1 MFIFYIINQNRF
13 FMKKLFY
20 SLVLCV
26 IASIPAFAQET
37 VTVYDGDATNAYVP
51 VYGFYADAFNKCE
64 YIMPAAD
71 LSELQAATLTKMTWY
86 LASPAE
92 AVWGGNFQV
101 YLKEVAENA
110 CGAEFMGTDGAT
122 LVFEGPLDGTGQTI
136 EIEFANDFTYEGGNL
151 LVCVYQVEKGTYKS
165 ATFTGVAADGASI
178 SNYSYT
184 SLEAITTANARNFL
198 PKTTFEFIP
207 SSGVVYYK
215 PKNLQVNEIGTNSA
229 VVTWEAGADETSWGV
244 EYKKAADETWTDAGT
259 VTEKTITL
267 DALEAGVQY
276 DVRVKAIYA
285 DGESGWA
292 LTSFATL
299 ACEESDMGEVEY
311 VLTDTYGDGWNN
323 NHLQIFLHG
332 TNVMVADL
340 FIQGGVN
347 GTPNDNL
354 LEGVVNLCYGVEYD
368 LVWVAGS
375 YSYETGFTLTAPSGE
390 VIYEFQGTGSSSGP
404 TPTPGVLTTFTI
416 QQVTC
421 PRPLDVAVNNI
432 TYNSAVIT
440 WTPGNEEQDL
450 FEVVCTTE
458 ATPDN
463 AAPVQVNEPTYTAT
477 LEQNT
482 TYNVF
487 VRSICSEDDMSIW
500 TKVVTFTTPLQF
512 PVPEDLVVTNITKNS
527 AVANWTGDAPAYN
540 FRYRPKTGLD
550 EGFEYGGDELPA
562 GWIPAGLTNLDADG
576 DGNAWQVLK
585 ITDWN
590 MGGTPLTAAAG
601 DYCIVSESKTIEGS
615 NAVTGDNLLISSKVA
630 LGGTLEVSAA
640 DLGADYAESFSVMVS
655 TTGNAP
661 ADFVELATVN
671 TPGALNT
678 WQKSEFDLS
687 AYEGQEG
694 YVAIRHQPNGSTGY
708 ILLIDEFKIVNEA
721 AGAEWIYVNNTT
733 APVTMEGLA
742 AGTTY
747 ECQVQGAFE
756 DGESLWTDLVYFT
769 TTASDAMP
777 ADVTVENITATTADV
792 NVVGSQDRYNIRY
805 RKAATGYF
813 EDFEGAAANG
823 DPAFGGWTS
832 IDADGDGNNWFAWY
846 PSQAGVAEVDNSGNP
861 TVIDHVCMTSASY
874 TNVAVNPDNWLISPQ
889 VDLGGTLSLWYRG
902 QDPSY
907 AAEHFAV
914 YVSLG
919 DPTDLS
925 SFVELV
931 PETVAGNTY
940 AELTADLSEYEG
952 EQGYVAIRHYNV
964 TDMFRLNIDNVS
976 IVREG
981 GEAGE
986 WITVENV
993 ESPYTI
999 EGLDPET
1006 KYEVQVQ
1013 GIVDEE
1019 TNTDW
1024 TASVFFTTL
1033 AADNLMDEFYVVG
1046 SFNDWNQTEEG
1057 GRVALVANEDG
1068 TEYTGEVTLEAGAQ
1082 FKVITPNPNPTNED
1096 DQWIWF
1102 GGLDE
1107 NQAGFFLINAGLL
1120 GVDIDLID
1128 GSNFM
1133 VEEGDPYVVT
1143 VKAAAADGT
1152 RAIAAP
1158 LAMVITKKVPDTI
1171 DNIKVDGQSN
1181 DWYNLNGQKLN
1192 GKPVV
1197 PGIYINGNKK
1207 VIVK

>member
-1 MFIFYIINQNRF
+1 M
-13 FMKKLFY
+13 
-20 SLVLCV
+20 
-26 IASIPAFAQET
+26 
-37 VTVYDGDATNAYVP
+37 YDGDATNNYVP
-51 VYGFYADAFNKCE
+51 VYGFYADAFCKVE
-64 YIMPAAD
+64 YIMPSDD
-71 LSELQAATLTKMTWY
+71 LSEMEGATLTKMTWY
-86 LASPAE
+86 LSTPAE
-92 AVWGGNFQV
+92 AAWGGNFQV
-101 YLKEVAENA
+101 YLMEVGETTPTAYA
-110 CGAEFMGTDGAT
+110 DLTGAT
-122 LVFEGPLDGTGQTI
+122 LVWEGPLDGTGETI
-136 EIEFANDFTYEGGNL
+136 ELEFANDFTYEGGNL
-151 LVCVYQVEKGTYKS
+151 LIAVHQVEKGTYKS
-165 ATFTGVAADGASI
+165 ASFAGAAATGAAIQG
-178 SNYSYT
+178 YSY
-184 SLEAITTANARNFL
+184 SDITAVNMYTRDFL
-198 PKTTFEFIP
+198 PKTTFEYVP

-229 VVTWEAGADETSWGV
+229 VATWEAGADETSWGV
-244 EYKKAADETWTDAGT
+244 EYKKTADETWTDAGT

-267 DALEAGVQY
+267 DALENGTQY

-285 DGESGWA
+285 DGESGWVT
-292 LTSFATL
+292 TSFATL
-299 ACEESDMGEVEY
+299 ACEASDMGEVEY

-347 GTPNDNL
+347 GTPNDNYA
-354 LEGVVNLCYGVEYD
+354 EGVVNLCYGVEYD

-375 YSYETGFTLTAPSGE
+375 YAYETGFTLTGPAGE
-390 VIYEFQGTGSSSGP
+390 EIYVFQGTGSSGP
-404 TPTPGVLTTFTI
+404 TPTPGVLTTFVI
-416 QQVTC
+416 NQVTC
-421 PRPLDVAVNNI
+421 PRPTGVVVENI
-432 TYNSAVIT
+432 TYNSAVVSWI
-440 WTPGNEEQDL
+440 PGAEEQDL
-450 FEVVCTTE
+450 FEVIYAKGDV
-458 ATPDN
+458 AADAIDMTPIQTND
-463 AAPVQVNEPTYTAT
+463 PFVT
-477 LEQNT
+477 LTDLEENSH
-482 TYNVF
+482 YSVY
-487 VRSICSEDDMSIW
+487 VRANCGAEDGASIW
-500 TKVVTFTTPLQF
+500 TKVVTFDTPLRF
-512 PVPEDLVVTNITKNS
+512 PIPQNLLVNEITKNS
-527 AVANWTGDAPAYN
+527 AVASWTGDAPAYN

-550 EGFEYGGDELPA
+550 EGFEYGEDELPA

-601 DYCIVSESKTIEGS
+601 DYCIVSESVTIEGAT
-615 NAVTGDNLLISSKVA
+615 AVTGDNWLISSKVA
-630 LGGTLEVSAA
+630 LDGTLEVSAA

-661 ADFVELATVN
+661 EDFVALETVN

-678 WQKSEFDLS
+678 WQKYEFDLS
-687 AYEGQEG
+687 AFEGQEG
-694 YVAIRHQPNGSTGY
+694 YVAIRHQPNGSGGY
-708 ILLIDEFKIVNEA
+708 ILMIDEFKIVSET
-721 AGAEWIYVNNTT
+721 AGEEWIYVNNTT
-733 APVTMEGLA
+733 SPVTMEGLA

-747 ECQVQGAFE
+747 ECQVQGAYE
-756 DGESLWTDLVYFT
+756 DGNSLWTDLVYFT
-769 TTASDAMP
+769 TTSADAMP
-777 ADVTVENITATTADV
+777 AAVNVTDITGTTATV

-931 PETVAGNTY
+931 PETVAGTTY

-1013 GIVDEE
+1013 GIYDAKATTE
-1019 TNTDW
+1019 W
-1024 TASVFFTTL
+1024 TPSVFFTTT
-1033 AADNLMDEFYVVG
+1033 ADEGITELYVVG
-1046 SFNDWNQTEEG
+1046 SFNGWNQTEDG
-1057 GRVALVANEDG
+1057 GRIQLTADEEGNYVGTVELEANAEFKLITPSEDG
-1068 TEYTGEVTLEAGAQ
+1068 GWIWYGGEDANQVGFFWIDANLLGQPISLMDGANFRIYEAGTYN
-1082 FKVITPNPNPTNED
+1082 ITVSEARGLNE
-1096 DQWIWF
+1096 
-1102 GGLDE
+1102 
-1107 NQAGFFLINAGLL
+1107 
-1120 GVDIDLID
+1120 
-1128 GSNFM
+1128 
-1133 VEEGDPYVVT
+1133 
-1143 VKAAAADGT
+1143 
-1152 RAIAAP
+1152 P
-1158 LAMVITKKVPDTI
+1158 LVMVIDKVTGI
-1171 DNIKVDGQSN
+1171 ENIAVDSQSN
-1181 DWYNLNGQKLN
+1181 EWYNLNGQKLN
-1192 GKPVV
+1192 GKPVT
-1197 PGIYINGNKK
+1197 PGIYINGGKK
-1207 VIVK
+1207 VIIK